1 MKKIRNYRQG
11 EVLILTERADGEQI
25 GFPQDWKK
33 RARLIKDGVIAEGE
47 ISGHKHEVANGRL
60 YDHPEKKGIMILE
73 AGEGC
78 TVTHPE
84 HKPVSVP
91 KGVYEIE
98 IQREFTGGK
107 EQSRKV
113 KD

>member
-1 MKKIRNYRQG
+1 MGRLNNYRQG
-11 EVLILTERADGEQI
+11 EILILTRDEDRQKIE
-25 GFPQDWKK
+25 FPDKWKK
-33 RARLIKDGVIAEGE
+33 HAKRIPSGVIAEGE
-47 ISGHKHEVANGRL
+47 ISGHKHEVTNGRL
-60 YDHPEKKGIMILE
+60 YDHPEKKGVMILE

-78 TVTHPE
+78 VVTHPE
-84 HKPVSVP
+84 HKPINVP
-91 KGVYEIE
+91 KGVFEIN

>member
-1 MKKIRNYRQG
+1 MSKSRNYRQG
-11 EVLILTERADGEQI
+11 EVLILTHNYLGQKIE
-25 GFPQDWKK
+25 FPDNWKK
-33 RARLIKDGVIAEGE
+33 KAKRVADNVIAEGE
-47 ISGHKHEVANGRL
+47 ISGHLHQVTNGRL
-60 YDHPEKKGIMILE
+60 YDHPEKKGVMILE

-78 TVTHPE
+78 IVTHPE
-84 HKPVSVP
+84 HKPIHCP
-91 KGVYEIE
+91 KGIFEIE